1 VGQDTQT
8 CTACSKSYP
17 EAGGNRRLQVS
28 ATRTVRN
35 YIEVTK
41 PPIVFLLV
49 FTSLATMMVAW
60 KQTLAPVTP
69 GLFAVAALSITAA
82 SAGCDT
88 LTSYV
93 DRDIDQVM
101 YRTKNRPIPSGRIG
115 PKRALAWGLLL
126 SALGLVLAYWINL
139 LSFVWIGLGI
149 VDNVIVYSLLLKRRN
164 PLNIILGGISGGLPV
179 MFGWSAVTNAVEL
192 LPVLLA
198 ALVVLWIPGHIW
210 SLAIFTRED
219 YERARVPMLPVV
231 TRLSTALRCIVSTI
245 ILMIP
250 FSLWIFFEGGFGL
263 VYLAVA
269 VVFGVWVLY
278 VNLKLF
284 FRPSKEMA
292 YKAFKVS
299 SPYLFALFFAMIV
312 DSLVRVI

>member
-1 VGQDTQT
+1 ME
-8 CTACSKSYP
+8 CSKFCLS
-17 EAGGNRRLQVS
+17 ADGSRRLEIT
-28 ATRTVRN
+28 ATKSVKN

-49 FTSLATMMVAW
+49 FTSLATMLVAW
-60 KQTLAPVTP
+60 KHTLAPLTP
-69 GLFAVAALSITAA
+69 TLFAVAAISITAS

-88 LTSYV
+88 LTSYI
-93 DRDIDQVM
+93 DRDIDLIM
-101 YRTKNRPIPSGRIG
+101 HRTRNRPIPSGRIV

-139 LSFVWIGLGI
+139 LSFVWIALGI

-164 PLNIILGGISGGLPV
+164 PLNIILGGVSGGLPV
-179 MFGWSAVTNAVEL
+179 MFGWSAVTNGIEL

-210 SLAIFTRED
+210 SLAIFTKED

-231 TRLSTALRCIVSTI
+231 TRLSTALRCIVSTVV
-245 ILMIP
+245 LMIP

-269 VVFGVWVLY
+269 SMFGACVLY

-284 FRPSKEMA
+284 FNPTKEMA
-292 YKAFKVS
+292 YRAFKAS
-299 SPYLFALFFAMIV
+299 SPYLFALFFGMII